1 MDDRVNG
8 NPEKPEII
16 AYSNEADSAIAG
28 FGINDR
34 SSRGLED
41 YKQRFLMSIDQRFR
55 DVEDNIYGNQ
65 KLLKE
70 YENKLSSE
78 SDPRS
83 IKEIERN
90 ICQTK
95 GFLDYCR
102 GEYINLINYAGH
114 VQQDLLSNV
123 SQDSKKE
130 KSITGQPY
138 ESKPG

>member
-1 MDDRVNG
+1 MIG
-8 NPEKPEII
+8 NLEKPEII
-16 AYSNEADSAIAG
+16 ASSNESDSASAG
-28 FGINDR
+28 FSSNSG

-41 YKQRFLMSIDQRFR
+41 YKQRFLMSIDQRIR

-102 GEYINLINYAGH
+102 
-114 VQQDLLSNV
+114 D
-123 SQDSKKE
+123 
-130 KSITGQPY
+130 
-138 ESKPG
+138 